1 MNPKQI
7 LKIVIDVAMTVLL
20 LLLMAYSLVGE
31 AAHEWLGVAM
41 FLLFVTHH
49 VLNSGWC
56 RSLFKGRYPPLRVFQ
71 TALVL
76 LVLIFMVGSMASGV
90 VLSRY
95 VFDLNVRGLSSLA
108 HSVHMLCAY
117 WGFAAM
123 SLHLGLHW
131 NMMLSMAG
139 KMTKRPSARRKWLL
153 RALAAL
159 IVLYGAYAFYRRDF
173 WNYMLLRYH
182 FVFFDFEEPLALFLL
197 DYVAVMGLFVCV
209 GHYAA
214 KGLRKLQQS
223 AGRPAKD
230 KQ

>member
-1 MNPKQI
+1 MKPKQV

-41 FLLFVTHH
+41 FVLFVTHH

-56 RSLFKGRYPPLRVFQ
+56 RSLFKGRYPPFRVFQ

-95 VFDLNVRGLSSLA
+95 VLDLNVRGLSSL
-108 HSVHMLCAY
+108 
-117 WGFAAM
+117 
-123 SLHLGLHW
+123 
-131 NMMLSMAG
+131 
-139 KMTKRPSARRKWLL
+139 
-153 RALAAL
+153 
-159 IVLYGAYAFYRRDF
+159 RDF

-197 DYVAVMGLFVCV
+197 DYVAVMGLFVCI

-223 AGRPAKD
+223 AGRSAKD